1 MDTRTG
7 PWIDSAIV
15 EYAAA
20 HSTAPDPVRAWIT
33 TETEAK
39 TGRQARMQIG
49 ADQSSVMTLITK
61 LVGPTLAIEVGT
73 FTGTSALAIARGLPA
88 GGRLVCFD
96 ASEEWTSIAREA
108 WTRAGVA
115 DRVALRLGNAVDE
128 LATFLPGTTVDLAF
142 IDADKTNYANYYEA
156 ILPHMRTG
164 GLVLVDNTI
173 WYGRVLDAS
182 ADDADSMAVRA
193 FNDARAADDRV
204 DVAMLTIGDG
214 VTLLRKR

>member
-1 MDTRTG
+1 MGTRTG
-7 PWIDSAIV
+7 SWIDSAIV
-15 EYAAA
+15 DYAAA
-20 HSTAPDPVRAWIT
+20 HSTAPDPVRAWISA
-33 TETEAK
+33 ETAAK
-39 TGRQARMQIG
+39 TGVQARMQIG

-61 LVGPTLAIEVGT
+61 LVGPTLAIEIGT
-73 FTGTSALAIARGLPA
+73 FTGTSALAIARGLPD

-115 DRVALRLGNAVDE
+115 ERVELRIGNAIDE
-128 LATFLPGTTVDLAF
+128 LRTFLPGTTVDLAF

-156 ILPHMRTG
+156 ILPGVRVG
-164 GLVLVDNTI
+164 GLILVDNTI
-173 WYGRVLDAS
+173 WYGRVLD
-182 ADDADSMAVRA
+182 DELVDADTVAVRS
-193 FNDARAADDRV
+193 FNDARAVDDRV